1 MTDHDVFKELCALG
15 AAGQLSAEEHTRLA
29 AHLGEC
35 DECRSSYRDFAEL
48 VCSRIPLAQNEWQRA
63 WTALTTRPAS
73 GARQRFLKHA
83 QAEGLAFSPAVE
95 GRPAPHRPWYPAT
108 KLAAAAICVLLA
120 LIFVGYRIQQ
130 THFRTL
136 VQERLAALS
145 TAHQAL
151 GTAHQLMETTQTLRQ
166 DLNEQRSE
174 AAAKDQQLAE
184 LRLSLHQRDNQIQAL
199 GRDLE
204 QSRLQGSQL
213 GGAIQESQK
222 RISDLQAQIQ
232 GKEKQVADAG
242 AEVARLRRTADEHS
256 ADLAS
261 QLWRVRDLNEQLRV
275 AKANLELEHQLI
287 GADKEVRDIMGAR
300 QLHIVDVHDSD
311 GEGNPRKAFG
321 RVFYTEGKSLV
332 FYAFDINESKLSK
345 AKLVVWGA
353 QEGKA
358 YATRSLG
365 LLYSDDKA
373 KRRWTLKVK
382 DPELLKEIDSVF
394 VTLEPHEG
402 VKIPSGRQMLYAYL
416 GEANHP

>member
-15 AAGQLSAEEHTRLA
+15 AGGQLSAEEHTRLA
-29 AHLGEC
+29 AHLGQC
-35 DECRSSYRDFAEL
+35 DECRASYGEFREL
-48 VCSRIPLAQNEWQRA
+48 VCSRIPLAQNELQRI
-63 WTALTTRPAS
+63 WTAIRTRPAS
-73 GARQRFLKHA
+73 GARQRFLKRA
-83 QAEGLAFSPAVE
+83 QTEGLAFSPAVE
-95 GRPAPHRPWYPAT
+95 GRPAPRRSWYPAT
-108 KLAAAAICVLLA
+108 KLAAAAICLLVA
-120 LIFVGYRIQQ
+120 LTFVGYRIQQ

-136 VQERLAALS
+136 VQERLAAL
-145 TAHQAL
+145 
-151 GTAHQLMETTQTLRQ
+151 GTAHQLMETTQALRQ

-174 AAAKDQQLAE
+174 ASTKDQQLAE
-184 LRLSLHQRDNQIQAL
+184 LRVSLHQRDNQILAL
-199 GRDLE
+199 ARDLE

-213 GGAIQESQK
+213 GGTIQESQK
-222 RISDLQAQIQ
+222 RMADLQAQIQ
-232 GKEKQVADAG
+232 GKEKQLADAG
-242 AEVARLRRTADEHS
+242 AEVARFRRTADEHS

-287 GADKEVRDIMGAR
+287 GADKDVRDIMGAR

-332 FYAFDINESKLSK
+332 FYAFDLDESKLSK

-353 QEGKA
+353 QEGRA
-358 YATRSLG
+358 YTAHSLG

-373 KRRWTLKVK
+373 KRRWSLKIS
-382 DPELLKEIDSVF
+382 DPELLKEINSVF
-394 VTLEPHEG
+394 VTLEPHG
-402 VKIPSGRQMLYAYL
+402 GGKKPSGRQMLYAYL

>member
-15 AAGQLSAEEHTRLA
+15 AGGQLSAEEHTRLA

-35 DECRSSYRDFAEL
+35 DECRASYGEFREL

-73 GARQRFLKHA
+73 GDRQRFLGRA

-95 GRPAPHRPWYPAT
+95 GRPAPRRPWYPAT
-108 KLAAAAICVLLA
+108 KLAVATICMLVA

-130 THFRTL
+130 SHFRNL

-151 GTAHQLMETTQTLRQ
+151 GTAHQLLETTQTLRQ

-174 AAAKDQQLAE
+174 AASKDQQLAE
-184 LRLSLHQRDNQIQAL
+184 LRVSLHQRDSQIQAL
-199 GRDLE
+199 SRDLE

-213 GGAIQESQK
+213 GGTIQESQK
-222 RISDLQAQIQ
+222 RIADLQAQIQ
-232 GKEKQVADAG
+232 GKEKQLADAN
-242 AEVARLRRTADEHS
+242 AEVARFRRTADEHS

-287 GADKEVRDIMGAR
+287 GADKDVRDIMGAR

-311 GEGNPRKAFG
+311 GEGKPRKAFG

-332 FYAFDINESKLSK
+332 FYAFDLDESKLSK

-353 QEGKA
+353 QEGSPYTA
-358 YATRSLG
+358 HSLG
-365 LLYSDDKA
+365 LLYSDDKVN
-373 KRRWTLKVK
+373 RRWSLKTS
-382 DPELLKEIDSVF
+382 DPELLKEINSVF
-394 VTLEPHEG
+394 VTLEPRG
-402 VKIPSGRQMLYAYL
+402 DAKKPNGRQMLYAYL